1 VSYSVMSNSDM
12 SNGNGTP
19 FNAAPL
25 HVAMQMGLS
34 HDPVSRVSGV

>member
-1 VSYSVMSNSDM
+1 MALPYD
-12 SNGNGTP
+12 
-19 FNAAPL
+19 AAPL

>member
-1 VSYSVMSNSDM
+1 MSYSDMSNADK

-19 FNAAPL
+19 FDAPPL